1 MTPSQR
7 SPVPSSRPPLTQDGI
22 KIIIICSVFTL
33 LSIFFVA
40 LRLWARKVTRQELVF
55 HDWAIVAALFFTCSF
70 SAMTLY
76 FAVACGAGYH
86 TEDLLAKW
94 PAVVPRLYKTFFAA
108 ESLWIAATS
117 LVKLSILHFY
127 VRIFPDKRFQVLCY
141 VVMGVITAGALSL
154 FIRMFFLCTPLEAAW
169 NPDIFVTDPTAHC
182 VNLQGAALSNPII
195 NTIFDIT
202 VFLLPM
208 PQIWKLQLGWKKKL
222 MIIGIF
228 ALGFLIWAV
237 IKLSITDLPYTV
249 LEDSIWVTLEPCL
262 GIINACLPL
271 LRPLGPKFSS
281 VLGWSTFSSK
291 TRSRKWSSGTY
302 LNRPRSKGGNHHMCT
317 PLHEVSI
324 STTEPWTR
332 QETATNYENEGDI
345 LPQTQYGGRTSGCI
359 SERES
364 NSIRVTVEWE
374 VQREVSEGKMPVA

>member
-1 MTPSQR
+1 
-7 SPVPSSRPPLTQDGI
+7 
-22 KIIIICSVFTL
+22 
-33 LSIFFVA
+33 
-40 LRLWARKVTRQELVF
+40 
-55 HDWAIVAALFFTCSF
+55 
-70 SAMTLY
+70 MTLY
-76 FAVACGAGYH
+76 FAIACGAGYH
-86 TEDLLAKW
+86 TEDLEKW

-141 VVMGVITAGALSL
+141 VVMGVIAAGALSL
-154 FIRMFFLCTPLEAAW
+154 FIRMFFLCRPLEATW

-182 VNLQGAALSNPII
+182 VNLHGAALSNPII

-202 VFLLPM
+202 VT
-208 PQIWKLQLGWKKKL
+208 KLHHDTLD
-222 MIIGIF
+222 I
-228 ALGFLIWAV
+228 IWAV

-271 LRPLGPKFSS
+271 LRPLGTKFSS

-291 TRSRKWSSGTY
+291 TRSSKWSSRTD
-302 LNRPRSKGGNHHMCT
+302 LNRPRSKGGNHICT

-324 STTEPWTR
+324 STTEPWTC
-332 QETATNYENEGDI
+332 QETTTSHENEGDI
-345 LPQTQYGGRTSGCI
+345 PPQTQYGGRTSGCI

-374 VQREVSEGKMPVA
+374 VQREMSTGKAPVA